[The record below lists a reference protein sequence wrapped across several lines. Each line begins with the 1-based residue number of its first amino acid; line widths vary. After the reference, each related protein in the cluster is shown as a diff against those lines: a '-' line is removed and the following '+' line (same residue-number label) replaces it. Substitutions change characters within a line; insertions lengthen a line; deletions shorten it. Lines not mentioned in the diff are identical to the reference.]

1 MSFSQQRPRG
11 VALAKDPSERGL
23 RGPFLVQG
31 GGKRRLAG
39 IFDPFQGFDWCAV
52 IQKVSCP
59 DDGAGG
65 DSRRGEPY
73 ENITHHSFNSG
84 TDDRSFNSGTDD
96 RCRSVAHNACQRL
109 GLGLARR
116 MGMGRCRAGTRNGSS
131 SWQRARC
138 EFILRLRL
146 PDGYGTG
153 FGYAPNSYL
162 RPIATAARLTGY
174 AYGTGYGSPVYGG
187 YRYAYHPHCLPPC
200 LRRRSWRPA

>member
-1 MSFSQQRPRG
+1 
-11 VALAKDPSERGL
+11 
-23 RGPFLVQG
+23 
-31 GGKRRLAG
+31 
-39 IFDPFQGFDWCAV
+39 
-52 IQKVSCP
+52 
-59 DDGAGG
+59 
-65 DSRRGEPY
+65 
-73 ENITHHSFNSG
+73 
-84 TDDRSFNSGTDD
+84 
-96 RCRSVAHNACQRL
+96 L

-131 SWQRARC
+131 SWQRARR

>member
-1 MSFSQQRPRG
+1 
-11 VALAKDPSERGL
+11 
-23 RGPFLVQG
+23 
-31 GGKRRLAG
+31 
-39 IFDPFQGFDWCAV
+39 V

-73 ENITHHSFNSG
+73 ENITHH
-84 TDDRSFNSGTDD
+84 SFNSGTDD

-131 SWQRARC
+131 SWQRARR

-153 FGYAPNSYL
+153 FGYAANSYL
-162 RPIATAARLTGY
+162 RPIATAARLCLWDRLRLPSLRGATDTPITPIVRRHVY
-174 AYGTGYGSPVYGG
+174 AVAHGV
-187 YRYAYHPHCLPPC
+187 
-200 LRRRSWRPA
+200 RRNWQ

>member
-84 TDDRSFNSGTDD
+84 TDDR
-96 RCRSVAHNACQRL
+96 CRSVAHNACQRL
-109 GLGLARR
+109 GLGLAFLRL
-116 MGMGRCRAGTRNGSS
+116 
-131 SWQRARC
+131 
-138 EFILRLRL
+138 LRLRL
-146 PDGYGTG
+146 
-153 FGYAPNSYL
+153 SVL
-162 RPIATAARLTGY
+162 RLCRLP
-174 AYGTGYGSPVYGG
+174 SLL
-187 YRYAYHPHCLPPC
+187 RLWFHLPG
-200 LRRRSWRPA
+200 LWLWF

>member
-84 TDDRSFNSGTDD
+84 TDDR
-96 RCRSVAHNACQRL
+96 CRSVAHNACQRL
-109 GLGLARR
+109 GWGWRGGWGWGGVGLGLAT
-116 MGMGRCRAGTRNGSS
+116 AAVVGSALAAS
-131 SWQRARC
+131 SYY
-138 EFILRLRL
+138 
-146 PDGYGTG
+146 GYGYPMVMG
-153 FGYAPNSYL
+153 PAL
-162 RPIATAARLTGY
+162 ATPRTATSGL
-174 AYGTGYGSPVYGG
+174 
-187 YRYAYHPHCLPPC
+187 
-200 LRRRSWRPA
+200 